1 MTRRHQM
8 MCLWGFGWRPIILR
22 GSKPK
27 NFQKGA
33 WLGIFQP
40 KWQNYKIVISP
51 AGNNGSIPNFDRII
65 EPHSW
70 LRGWSRITKF
80 IFKMADGRHIA
91 KCWKRYKLADQWTDL
106 DETWVLA
113 SHRVS
118 DMSPH
123 NAVAMAAP
131 LPSNGAL
138 YIQQLWASGGQTR
151 EPILLKF
158 GTQQQLGPQ
167 WQSRDQILKFVK
179 FKMADG
185 RHVGKYSKCHISPTN
200 SPTGTQ
206 LEWSHPIMFST
217 CPRCC
222 CCHGNG
228 RCRCVATVHWTFCS
242 YGRLQAERVNQFW
255 WNLVHNSKL
264 GAQWQSRDQILKFL
278 EFKMADGRHVGKYWK
293 YHNSP
298 SNGLIG
304 TNPGWSHPITFP
316 TCPP

>member
-1 MTRRHQM
+1 MDR
-8 MCLWGFGWRPIILR
+8 FGW
-22 GSKPK
+22 
-27 NFQKGA
+27 NFGGRIPSCPQHVPMM
-33 WLGIFQP
+33 LLP
-40 KWQNYKIVISP
+40 WQWP
-51 AGNNGSIPNFDRII
+51 
-65 EPHSW
+65 
-70 LRGWSRITKF
+70 
-80 IFKMADGRHIA
+80 M
-91 KCWKRYKLADQWTDL
+91 
-106 DETWVLA
+106 
-113 SHRVS
+113 
-118 DMSPH
+118 
-123 NAVAMAAP
+123 
-131 LPSNGAL
+131 PSNGAL
-138 YIQQLWASGGQTR
+138 YIQQLWASGGRTGELILLKVGTQQQIRTTMTVTWSNIKIFKIQNWRTAAMLENIWIAITRLPMDQLGCNLGGRIPSCSRHVRHLAVAMAMAVQQLWASGGQTR